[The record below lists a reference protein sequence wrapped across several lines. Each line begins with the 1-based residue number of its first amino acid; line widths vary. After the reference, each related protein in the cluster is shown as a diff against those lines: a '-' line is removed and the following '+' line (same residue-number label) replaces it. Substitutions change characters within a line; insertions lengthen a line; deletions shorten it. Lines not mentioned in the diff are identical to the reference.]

1 MGLGNFFDDVLGFDP
16 NGGGI
21 YGVARDVLG
30 DTIADDWLGL
40 DPNGG
45 GMVGA
50 INAAAPLVAAYF
62 GSQFIPGLGGTEAM
76 GPMTEAELGS
86 SFAGD
91 MAGAGYAGSAATAA
105 ESGFGQGAISPEVMA
120 FAPDAV
126 NMATNVPAATGAL
139 DAASYAPGLSAQTSA
154 NLGEGISTGMNS
166 AQGFG
171 ATAPANGGLG
181 FQTSAGGGTQMFSP
195 TQPGGLGAAYPET
208 GYLASTPGAAD
219 TGLGGMFQKGWN
231 AINSPLWQGGPSARA
246 GMSALQLGGNLYSMY
261 AKNQMAK
268 AQQNQAN
275 QVQNQINQIN
285 SMYAPGSPEYNRMM
299 NEIARK
305 DAAAGRNS
313 QYGVR
318 AQNLAGL
325 IAQQKASMM
334 PGITNLT
341 SQTQALQSAANKDRY
356 GALASLFANAGA
368 LNAPKA
374 VDTTGG
380 V

>member
-1 MGLGNFFDDVLGFDP
+1 MGLGNFFGDVLGFDP

-21 YGVARDVLG
+21 YNVANDILG

-45 GMVGA
+45 GIVGA
-50 INAAAPLVAAYF
+50 INAAAPMVAAYF
-62 GSQFIPGLGGTEAM
+62 GGQFIPGFSGTEAM
-76 GPMTEAELGS
+76 GPMTEAEMGS

-91 MAGAGYAGSAATAA
+91 MASAGYPGTAA
-105 ESGFGQGAISPEVMA
+105 GTAGTTAAMEGGFGGGTITPETAALGA
-120 FAPDAV
+120 DAI
-126 NMATNVPAATGAL
+126 NTATNVPNAAAVTEAFPY
-139 DAASYAPGLSAQTSA
+139 ASGPNAMGPQTAA
-154 NLGEGISTGMNS
+154 NLGEGFN
-166 AQGFG
+166 
-171 ATAPANGGLG
+171 TAMT
-181 FQTSAGGGTQMFSP
+181 QAGVESSP
-195 TQPGGLGAAYPET
+195 T
-208 GYLASTPGAAD
+208 
-219 TGLGGMFQKGWN
+219 LGGMFQKGWN
-231 AINSPLWQGGPSARA
+231 AVNSPLWSGGPSARQGLS
-246 GMSALQLGGNLYSMY
+246 GMQLAGNLYSMY

-318 AQNLAGL
+318 AQNLAGI